1 MLPVDDA
8 DNTIINSALQS
19 GRKLILSD
27 AGKQLILNYPKAVK
41 TGASSTSTSTVD
53 RTIATHTEFIKTES
67 GGIKRKSPALL
78 VPNMQSKTGSLK
90 TNKVIKIL
98 SAEEFNKMC
107 AGKMTNNAFKKLP
120 TDGLTS
126 NGSGIRWTSLL
137 LLFRIAI
144 SELNSI
150 YDYITIFSLLILR
163 FEALQSNLAN
173 LAKVNNNKRAI
184 MNKGKINP
192 VPALVAVSYS

>member
-1 MLPVDDA
+1 MTHNFFCFAVKPEDSPTLQILKKHGISMLPIDDA

-19 GRKLILSD
+19 GRKLVLSD

-41 TGASSTSTSTVD
+41 TGASSTSTSTMD

-78 VPNMQSKTGSLK
+78 MPNMQSKTGSLK

-107 AGKMTNNAFKKLP
+107 AGKMTSNAFKNLP

-126 NGSGIRWTSLL
+126 NGGGIRWILCTLHS
-137 LLFRIAI
+137 
-144 SELNSI
+144 NS
-150 YDYITIFSLLILR
+150 
-163 FEALQSNLAN
+163 FE
-173 LAKVNNNKRAI
+173 
-184 MNKGKINP
+184 
-192 VPALVAVSYS
+192 

>member
-53 RTIATHTEFIKTES
+53 RTTATHTEFIKTES

-78 VPNMQSKTGSLK
+78 MPNMQPKTGSLK

-107 AGKMTNNAFKKLP
+107 AGKITNNAFKKLP
-120 TDGLTS
+120 ADALTS
-126 NGSGIRWTSLL
+126 NGSGIR
-137 LLFRIAI
+137 
-144 SELNSI
+144 
-150 YDYITIFSLLILR
+150 
-163 FEALQSNLAN
+163 
-173 LAKVNNNKRAI
+173 
-184 MNKGKINP
+184 
-192 VPALVAVSYS
+192 

>member
-27 AGKQLILNYPKAVK
+27 AGKQLISNYPKTVK
-41 TGASSTSTSTVD
+41 TGASSTTTSTGD
-53 RTIATHTEFIKTES
+53 RTIATHTEFVKSES
-67 GGIKRKSPALL
+67 GAMKRKAPAILM
-78 VPNMQSKTGSLK
+78 PNKQTGSLK

-98 SAEEFNKMC
+98 SAEEFNRMC

-126 NGSGIRWTSLL
+126 NGSGIR
-137 LLFRIAI
+137 
-144 SELNSI
+144 
-150 YDYITIFSLLILR
+150 
-163 FEALQSNLAN
+163 
-173 LAKVNNNKRAI
+173 
-184 MNKGKINP
+184 
-192 VPALVAVSYS
+192 